1 MRCTEEMLTPAAS
14 AIAAPVQCVASATGG
29 SIVSVTT
36 RSATAGSSFG
46 MREGL
51 VLSRSSPSKPSSAKR
66 SCQRQTQ
73 VLDLLV
79 SRMIALVPTPSA
91 VSKTI
96 RARQTCFCGA
106 FRSLTSARSRSRV
119 SRRDGKGDASSHP
132 PDSHAPSPVGIPDR
146 IQMSDLIH

>member
-1 MRCTEEMLTPAAS
+1 MRCTEETLTPAAS

-79 SRMIALVPTPSA
+79 SHD
-91 VSKTI
+91 
-96 RARQTCFCGA
+96 RARA
-106 FRSLTSARSRSRV
+106 DPFRGQQDDPCS
-119 SRRDGKGDASSHP
+119 
-132 PDSHAPSPVGIPDR
+132 PDLLLRGVPVAD
-146 IQMSDLIH
+146 

>member
-1 MRCTEEMLTPAAS
+1 MR
-14 AIAAPVQCVASATGG
+14 GFGHRG

-46 MREGL
+46 MRDGL

-79 SRMIALVPTPSA
+79 SRMIALVPTLRGQHDDPCSPDVLLRGVPVA
-91 VSKTI
+91 DQ
-96 RARQTCFCGA
+96 RAEPIE
-106 FRSLTSARSRSRV
+106 V
-119 SRRDGKGDASSHP
+119 SR
-132 PDSHAPSPVGIPDR
+132 
-146 IQMSDLIH
+146 